1 MTLFLTKTDPK
12 TGPFLDPF
20 FDFFQNLDLSIMKP
34 LYDEANEIPILWSLT
49 PQNWRTQK
57 KIENQVEKKNLE
69 HPIYQIL
76 KNFFFTVSIFHF
88 FFLKNRLFSNF
99 VLISVL
105 FQKIEKNEDI
115 RTKLSQNRRKNHEK
129 VGYTLS
135 LLSKIVHF
143 WRFCPLLN
151 SFLRCFCQ
159 LCPYICV
166 FLFFV
171 FSTFSWVFNEFLEE
185 RMVNKMIVNSWKTW
199 IFKISKLSDN

>member
-1 MTLFLTKTDPK
+1 MKPYSTKLEDPK
-12 TGPFLDPF
+12 KNRKSSRKKKPRTSH
-20 FDFFQNLDLSIMKP
+20 LS
-34 LYDEANEIPILWSLT
+34 NF
-49 PQNWRTQK
+49 
-57 KIENQVEKKNLE
+57 EK
-69 HPIYQIL
+69 
-76 KNFFFTVSIFHF
+76 FFFHGVHFSI
-88 FFLKNRLFSNF
+88 FFLKSRLFSNF